1 MGESD
6 RYIDYKDNRPKKA
19 WLGMEGNAL
28 VSLLALNAIFTLLM
42 LVLKVSFYF
51 NQQNTN
57 AFNESVLQWMILP
70 DGFDKAINRPWTL
83 LTYMFTD
90 SGNAL
95 LALLANMFW
104 LWSFGYVMQK
114 DAGNDK
120 VIPLYLYSGFGGAIF
135 FLIFN
140 TLNGNW
146 LMGSQIAVF
155 GVATAATV
163 YSPQYR
169 ILTHLRN
176 GFPLWSVYILFF
188 VFNLITITAAPV
200 SLGSALL
207 GSGISGAV
215 FSLLLKKGIDIGLWM
230 NRLYDKIIHVFS
242 PAQKPSREELRK
254 TIFYKTGDRHP
265 YQPSGNQNEKRID
278 ELLDK
283 INANGYDS
291 LTEIE
296 KEILRKAAEE

>member
-6 RYIDYKDNRPKKA
+6 RHLDHKNNRPRKA

-70 DGFDKAINRPWTL
+70 DGFDKVVQRPWTL

-90 SGNAL
+90 SGNAF

-120 VIPLYLYSGFGGAIF
+120 VIPLYLYSGLGGAIF
-135 FLIFN
+135 FLMFN
-140 TLNGNW
+140 SVDNNW

-169 ILTHLRN
+169 ILTHLRS
-176 GFPLWSVYILFF
+176 GFPLWSIYILFF
-188 VFNLITITAAPV
+188 VFNLITITAAPIP
-200 SLGSALL
+200 LGSALL

-215 FSLLLKKGIDIGLWM
+215 FSLLLKKGTDAGIWM
-230 NRLYDKIIHVFS
+230 NRMYNSIIHVFS
-242 PAQKPSREELRK
+242 PAQKPSRKEIRDQ
-254 TIFYKTGDRHP
+254 IFYKTGDRNP
-265 YQPSGNQNEKRID
+265 YQLSGNHNQKRID

-283 INANGYDS
+283 INKNGYDS
-291 LTEIE
+291 LTETE
-296 KEILRKAAEE
+296 KEILRKASEE

>member
-6 RYIDYKDNRPKKA
+6 RYIDYKNDRSRKA

-28 VSLLALNAIFTLLM
+28 VTLLALNAIFTLLM
-42 LVLKVSFYF
+42 LVLKVSFFF

-70 DGFDKAINRPWTL
+70 DGIEKVVNRPWTL

-90 SGNAL
+90 SGNAI
-95 LALLANMFW
+95 LAILANMFW

-120 VIPLYLYSGFGGAIF
+120 VIPLYLYSGFFGGLF
-135 FLIFN
+135 FLLFN
-140 TLNGNW
+140 TIDGYW

-155 GVATAATV
+155 GVATAATT

-176 GFPLWSVYILFF
+176 GFPLWSVYIIFV

-200 SLGSALL
+200 SLGSALI
-207 GSGISGAV
+207 GSGLAGVS
-215 FSLLLKKGIDIGLWM
+215 FSLLLKKGTDAGRWM
-230 NRLYDKIIHVFS
+230 NVLYEKIIHVFS
-242 PAQKPSREELRK
+242 PARTPNKAELREK
-254 TIFYKTGDRHP
+254 IFYKTGDRLP
-265 YQPSGNQNEKRID
+265 YEPSGNQNQKRID
-278 ELLDK
+278 QLLDK
-283 INANGYDS
+283 INENGYDS
-291 LTEIE
+291 LTEKE
-296 KEILRKAAEE
+296 KEILRKAGEE